1 MNTVLYRQCF
11 ILPDGRQWWK
21 LDACTLTNC
30 LEPTIRYPAP
40 FDTCMVASEAESV
53 ELPAGC
59 EIGWEN
65 PSTVYVLRV
74 PLCVVQTL
82 QNRGGKCTDM
92 VTLRSWLVEHL
103 GVAYRV
109 IWTRSCNMIRR
120 PRLWFPWAITRVAV
134 PPIPGPCG

>member
-1 MNTVLYRQCF
+1 M
-11 ILPDGRQWWK
+11 
-21 LDACTLTNC
+21 
-30 LEPTIRYPAP
+30 
-40 FDTCMVASEAESV
+40 
-53 ELPAGC
+53 PAGC

-103 GVAYRV
+103 GVAYRGYLDLDPV
-109 IWTRSCNMIRR
+109 SMDPEAKIVVSVGDNPCCRTSYSSAHAGDSCG
-120 PRLWFPWAITRVAV
+120 TV
-134 PPIPGPCG
+134 